1 MTPEEEV
8 RLEVLQSELNM
19 CANGNAM
26 EHMGMAKLEELLGLL
41 IKKTS

>member
-1 MTPEEEV
+1 MTLGEEV
-8 RLEVLQSELNM
+8 RLEELQSELNM

-26 EHMGMAKLEELLGLL
+26 EHMGIAKLEELLSLL